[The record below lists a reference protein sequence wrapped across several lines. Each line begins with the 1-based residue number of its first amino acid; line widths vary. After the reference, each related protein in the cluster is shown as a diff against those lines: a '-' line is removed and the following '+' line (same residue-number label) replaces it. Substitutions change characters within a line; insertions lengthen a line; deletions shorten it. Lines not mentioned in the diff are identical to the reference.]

1 MSWQPHFHLH
11 GKNEG
16 SLMNLVYIM
25 SIKPF
30 LMRHNPC
37 SRAGDVRGM
46 SWWVSS
52 VMPLWYNQGYIS
64 FTPWPGWS
72 HWRSSKVGGVLSGRD
87 WQDYQWGSREYQ
99 TMCNL
104 ESIQSMQQWSG
115 GVKHYHHHHT
125 TPLITTHCVVGS
137 LAKFWVNGPCF
148 LQNLQNFLNF
158 YDFIS
163 LKISNTIFK
172 S

>member
-1 MSWQPHFHLH
+1 MLVSWESDCCSVSWQPHFHLH

-46 SWWVSS
+46 SWWVSN

-72 HWRSSKVGGVLSGRD
+72 HWRSSKVGGVLSGKD

-115 GVKHYHHHHT
+115 GVKHYQHHHT
-125 TPLITTHCVVGS
+125 TPLIVVDKTRANWQI
-137 LAKFWVNGPCF
+137 LEICF
-148 LQNLQNFLNF
+148 VLF
-158 YDFIS
+158 
-163 LKISNTIFK
+163 FK
-172 S
+172 LWWQP